1 MRISNQK
8 GQVLIEAL
16 IALGVA
22 VIIIAAIT
30 TIIIS
35 SLNNAV
41 TAKNQDMA
49 SGYAKQGIET
59 VRNIAKNSWNNFLAM
74 DNISYCLDKNTSSL
88 TPKGIN
94 GCGQNV
100 DNFVREITINHLSTR
115 CEYDN
120 PDNPI
125 NTHVLVSVY
134 WTDGKCTDR
143 DNLFCHNVKLESCF
157 SNVNNLTQ

>member
-1 MRISNQK
+1 MKSQK
-8 GQVLIEAL
+8 GQILIETL

-22 VIIIAAIT
+22 VVVIAAIT
-30 TIIIS
+30 TIVIA

-41 TAKNQDMA
+41 TARTQDMA

-59 VRNIAKNSWNNFLAM
+59 IRNIAKNSWNNFSAM
-74 DNISYCLDKNTSSL
+74 DKINYCLDKDASTPV
-88 TPKGIN
+88 PKGVN

-100 DNFVREITINHLSTR
+100 GNFVREITINHLSVS
-115 CEYDN
+115 CEHDDPNN
-120 PDNPI
+120 PV
-125 NTHVLVSVY
+125 NTKVLVTVS

-143 DNLFCHNVKLESCF
+143 DNLFCHEIKLESCL

>member
-1 MRISNQK
+1 MRNQK
-8 GQVLIEAL
+8 GQVLIETL

-22 VIIIAAIT
+22 VIVIAAIT
-30 TIIIS
+30 TIVIA
-35 SLNNAV
+35 SLNNVV

-59 VRNIAKNSWNNFLAM
+59 VRNIAKNSWNNFLVM
-74 DNISYCLDKNTSSL
+74 DKINYCLDKDASSP

-100 DNFVREITINHLSTR
+100 DNFVREITINHLSTG
-115 CEYDN
+115 CEYDD

-125 NTHVLVSVY
+125 NTHVLVSVS

-143 DNLFCHNVKLESCF
+143 DNLFCHSVKLESCF